1 MKFRKQVIRT
11 TVQSLS
17 ELFNEW
23 WIFLTFVVNIKF
35 SSFSTNITSGLIIIV
50 ILYLLFIST

>member
-1 MKFRKQVIRT
+1 M
-11 TVQSLS
+11 QSLS